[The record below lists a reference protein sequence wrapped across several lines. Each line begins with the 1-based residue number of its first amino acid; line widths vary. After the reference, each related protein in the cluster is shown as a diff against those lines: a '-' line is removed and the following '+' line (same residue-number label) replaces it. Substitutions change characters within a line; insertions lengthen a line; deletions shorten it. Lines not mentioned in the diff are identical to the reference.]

1 MSGHK
6 KSAIERL
13 AEDLRSR
20 LRETNTT
27 RQFGFEAVRFERG
40 RAVLRMRVGN
50 HHRQVHG
57 VVHGGVL
64 ATLADS
70 AGGLATYM
78 ALRRGRRTATI
89 ELKINYL
96 EGVQNG
102 TIEADARVIRLGRH
116 IAVVDCEIRDSSGRI
131 VAKALMT
138 FFVGSFKKRA
148 QRQSSKSRS

>member
-13 AEDLRSR
+13 ADDLRSR

-27 RQFGFEAVRFERG
+27 RQFGCEAVR
-40 RAVLRMRVGN
+40 
-50 HHRQVHG
+50 
-57 VVHGGVL
+57 
-64 ATLADS
+64 
-70 AGGLATYM
+70 
-78 ALRRGRRTATI
+78 LRRGRRTATI

-148 QRQSSKSRS
+148 QRQSSKSRN

>member
-1 MSGHK
+1 MARRKNS
-6 KSAIERL
+6 SIERL
-13 AEDLRSR
+13 AEDLRLR

-27 RQFGFEAVRFERG
+27 RQFGFEAVLFERG
-40 RAVLRMRVGN
+40 RAVLRMKVN
-50 HHRQVHG
+50 DHHRQVHG

-78 ALRRGRRTATI
+78 ALPRGQRTATI

-96 EGVQNG
+96 ESVQNG
-102 TIEADARVIRLGRH
+102 TIEADARVIRVGRH
-116 IAVVDCEIRDSSGRI
+116 IAVVDCEIRDGFKRT

-138 FFVGSFKKRA
+138 FFVGAFKKR
-148 QRQSSKSRS
+148 RK